1 MYTESVLTES
11 RSARSAV
18 AHRVEVLDRVKAL
31 ALSPDGVRASTRDVA
46 AFFEVEV
53 KVVEKLVER
62 HRKELQES
70 GMAVVVGGD
79 LRKYQTDNVSVC
91 SEGEVGY
98 PQGGYPQRRKSLMV
112 FTRRAVLNVGMLLRD
127 SEVARRVRRYLLEA
141 ESARRDGAAEA
152 ESGWVTCE
160 ARLDRVEAAVHEIG
174 VALRELGPVL
184 ARMSGRLAG
193 LDRRLEGVEQRLDL
207 LDHRV
212 AAVELRTAHTEQLI
226 CGLSRRLADGH

>member
-11 RSARSAV
+11 CSARSAV

-70 GMAVVVGGD
+70 GMEVLRTSDLQKFETDSLSVSNEGGA
-79 LRKYQTDNVSVC
+79 
-91 SEGEVGY
+91 GY
-98 PQGGYPQRRKSLMV
+98 PQVGYPQRRRRLMV

-127 SEVARRVRRYLLEA
+127 SEVARRVRWYLLEA
-141 ESARRDGAAEA
+141 ESARRDGAAAA
-152 ESGWVTCE
+152 ESGWATCE

-174 VALRELGPVL
+174 VTLRELGPVL
-184 ARMSGRLAG
+184 ARMSGRLG
-193 LDRRLEGVEQRLDL
+193 RLDRRLDGVEQRLDL

-226 CGLSRRLADGH
+226 CGLSRRLADGR